1 MQRLV
6 YLPCGSS
13 IASGRFI
20 SISDDPGTK
29 YVIGSPAGMGIPDVQ
44 IIETTSPAIHGST
57 IQQVRYEP
65 RVISDTIYIR
75 GRSRAEMYENRK
87 RLNEILSPDSGE
99 GILFYTNDAGT
110 YKTRAVARIIDA
122 QSRVSNYSKC
132 RIEFYCADPYW
143 RELKTQR
150 KTAFSAANAGW
161 IMGSYVSTSEGVFFA
176 AADRLSQI
184 YNAASASTPVKITII
199 GPFMTTVNGYARII
213 NHTTGQHITIS
224 QDIDTGN
231 TLIINTEQRN
241 ISVSL
246 DSNGEVT
253 DAFSYI
259 DPDSDLSFHL
269 APGTNLI
276 EIACN
281 VEQITS
287 KILIDFVHRY
297 IGL

>member
-1 MQRLV
+1 MQRFV

-20 SISDDPGTK
+20 SISDDPKTK
-29 YVIGSPAGMGIPDVQ
+29 YVIGSPSGIGIPDVR
-44 IIETTSPAIHGST
+44 IIETTSPAIHGSK

-65 RVISDTIYIR
+65 RVISDIIHIR
-75 GRSRAEMYENRK
+75 GGSRTEMYENRK

-99 GILFYTNDAGT
+99 GTLFYTNNVGT
-110 YKTRAVARIIDA
+110 FKIRAIA
-122 QSRVSNYSKC
+122 QVVDSQGRVSNYNKC

-161 IMGSYVSTSEGVFFA
+161 TMGSFVSASQGVFFA
-176 AADRLSQI
+176 ASEKISQI
-184 YNAASASTPVKITII
+184 YNAASASTPVKITIN
-199 GPFMTTVNGYARII
+199 GQFMTTENGYARII

-224 QDIDTGN
+224 QDIDSGN

-241 ISVSL
+241 ISVLL
-246 DSNGEVT
+246 DSGGDVT

-287 KILIDFVHRY
+287 SISVEFVHRH